1 MSRRYLGGFIT
12 ANPTIPTAS
21 SASGSWTLSQ
31 QLQYAST
38 WPPCVD
44 PLFEYVT
51 LLLNGDGTNGG
62 QNNTFLDS
70 STNNF
75 AFTRTGSATQ
85 GSFSPYGTLWSIY
98 SDGSGDY
105 LSISDS
111 ASFPS
116 GTTEF
121 CYELWFYPTATTNGV
136 LLAKGGD
143 GGFFEQIGIQYNSS
157 ALKCYIANSSNV
169 YIVNAGNFGT
179 PTVGQ
184 WNHIAVYRSGNN
196 FYGSLN
202 GTVTSLA
209 TSSNSVV
216 DNAAAF
222 VVSGYSSPNPVASPV
237 TGYISNLRLVTG
249 SAVYGAS
256 NFTPPITPLTAIT
269 GTQLLMCQAN
279 RFIDNSSNAFS
290 ITVGGNPSVQRFSP
304 FQPSASYDTSVIGG
318 SGYFDGAGD
327 YLTGPTNSAF
337 NLGTGDFTVECW
349 VYRTA
354 TGTGYE
360 TMLGFDVSGG
370 LLFELYLGQLD
381 FGIRGT
387 ANNVSGVTVP
397 SFQWVHLAL
406 ARQSG
411 VVRYFQN
418 GVLIYTYTGVYAT
431 QNFTNNTNALISGY
445 APGDGVFNG
454 YINDL
459 RLIKG
464 TAIYTANFTPPTAP
478 LTAIA
483 NTSLLLKFTNAA
495 IPDYAM
501 QNNLETVAN
510 AQISTSVTKF
520 GTGSL
525 AFDGVA
531 DCLFAPSA
539 NQSFSLGA
547 TFTIEFWIYNTKT
560 SGFGGVIGHTGTNW
574 YTGIPITYVEGGAS
588 TFGINSYAGSLTK
601 SGLSNSTWY
610 HIAIVSENN
619 SAKLYVNGTLESGPL
634 SQAVTGTPAY
644 LTIGKHDGTNSI
656 ADFSGYLDDLRIT
669 KGVARYTTNFTPPTA
684 PFFTY

>member
-1 MSRRYLGGFIT
+1 MFGARNSFLT
-12 ANPTIPTAS
+12 AAGLPS
-21 SASGSWTLSQ
+21 
-31 QLQYAST
+31 
-38 WPPCVD
+38 D

-51 LLLNGDGTNGG
+51 LLLDGNGTNGG

-75 AFTRTGSATQ
+75 TITRNGNTTQ
-85 GSFSPYGTLWSIY
+85 GSFSPYGTLWSVY

-143 GGFFEQIGIQYNSS
+143 NGYYEQIGIQYTSGN
-157 ALKCYIANSSNV
+157 LICYIANSSNV
-169 YIVNAGNFGT
+169 YFINAVNFGT

-202 GTVTSLA
+202 GSVTSLA
-209 TSSNSVV
+209 TSSDSVV

-222 VVSGYSSPNPVASPV
+222 VVSGYSSPNPVELPV

-249 SAVYGAS
+249 SPVYGAS
-256 NFTPPITPLTAIT
+256 NFTPPTTPLTAIT

-304 FQPSASYDTSVIGG
+304 FEPSAPYSTSVIGG
-318 SGYFDGAGD
+318 SGYFDASGD
-327 YLTGPTNSAF
+327 YLNTTGTTIGSSDYTLEYWIYPTSGATLQGVFSTDGGTTTGTLRTGIYDGKLYVDIYNGTGSI
-337 NLGTGDFTVECW
+337 NLGSNIVLNTWTHVAI
-349 VYRTA
+349 TK
-354 TGTGYE
+354 
-360 TMLGFDVSGG
+360 SGSSYTS
-370 LLFELYLGQLD
+370 YLNGVVNTTWSD
-381 FGIRGT
+381 STSIFGT
-387 ANNVSGVTVP
+387 AWLVGMLQNTSNFFRGYVSN
-397 SFQWVHLAL
+397 LRL
-406 ARQSG
+406 
-411 VVRYFQN
+411 VV
-418 GVLIYTYTGVYAT
+418 GSVVYTGA
-431 QNFTNNTNALISGY
+431 
-445 APGDGVFNG
+445 
-454 YINDL
+454 
-459 RLIKG
+459 
-464 TAIYTANFTPPTAP
+464 FTPPTAP
-478 LTAIA
+478 ATAIT
-483 NTSLLLKFTNAA
+483 NTQFLLSMTNAS
-495 IPDYAM
+495 IFDYAM

-525 AFDGVA
+525 AFDGVG

-669 KGVARYTTNFTPPTA
+669 KGVARYTSNFTPPTA
-684 PFFTY
+684 ALPIY